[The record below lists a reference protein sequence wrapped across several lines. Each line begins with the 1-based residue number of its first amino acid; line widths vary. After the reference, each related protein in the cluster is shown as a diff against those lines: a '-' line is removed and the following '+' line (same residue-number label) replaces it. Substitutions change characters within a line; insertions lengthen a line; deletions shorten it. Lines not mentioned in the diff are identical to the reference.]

1 MRLSTSLI
9 FTQGYDAIARQQADL
24 FRTQQ
29 QVATGK
35 RIVTPADDP
44 VGAARAQALTQSIN
58 ESERYTANI
67 DAAGSALA
75 QNDTL
80 LGQVGDLLQRVR
92 TLAVNGGSGSLSAAD
107 RASLATEVEGEA
119 QQLFALANSRD
130 AAGKYL
136 FAGLSIDAQ
145 PFAQTGAGVA
155 YNGDQGRH
163 ELQVAA
169 SRTLPI
175 NLDGSSVFM
184 AGRNGDGA
192 VVARA
197 ATTNNGTGVITPGSP
212 AGTVN
217 GHSYTLTF
225 TGGTQ
230 YDVSEYDAL
239 GALVTTTSGVAFTS
253 GNAIAYGGMQT
264 AITGTPVAGDSF
276 TLGPARAQD
285 LFGTLASLVA
295 TLRTPATAA
304 GASTHVAN
312 GIAATLQ
319 DLDQGLDNVLTL
331 RATTGAQLRELDT
344 LTSATQARSIQD
356 QDALSGIMDVDY
368 NKALSDFSRQ
378 QVALQAAQQSFAKV
392 SQLSLF
398 DYLKL

>member
-1 MRLSTSLI
+1 ML
-9 FTQGYDAIARQQADL
+9 
-24 FRTQQ
+24 
-29 QVATGK
+29 VKAT
-35 RIVTPADDP
+35 A
-44 VGAARAQALTQSIN
+44 
-58 ESERYTANI
+58 ESE
-67 DAAGSALA
+67 AGMPILRLRSAMASATSALG

-92 TLAVNGGSGSLSAAD
+92 SLAVNGGSGSLSAAD
-107 RASLATEVEGEA
+107 RASLATEIEGEA
-119 QQLFALANSRD
+119 EQLFALANSRD

-136 FAGLSIDAQ
+136 FAGLSQDVQ
-145 PFAQTGAGVA
+145 PFAQTGTGVV

-169 SRTLPI
+169 SRTLPV
-175 NLDGSSVFM
+175 NLDGSSVFL
-184 AGRNGDGA
+184 AGRNGDGS
-192 VVARA
+192 VLARA
-197 ATTNNGTGVITPGSP
+197 GAANAGTGIVTPGSP
-212 AGTVN
+212 LGAVN

-225 TGGTQ
+225 TSAKQ
-230 YDVSEYDAL
+230 YDVSEYDAQ
-239 GALVTTTSGVAFTS
+239 GALVATTPGVAFTS
-253 GNAIAYGGMQT
+253 GTSIAYGGMQT
-264 AITGTPVAGDSF
+264 AITGAPVAGDTF
-276 TLGPARAQD
+276 TLGPAHAQD

-295 TLRTPATAA
+295 TLRTPAIAP
-304 GASTHVAN
+304 GATTRVAN
-312 GIAATLQ
+312 GIAAALQ
-319 DLDQGLDNVLTL
+319 DIDQGLDNVLTL

>member
-9 FTQGYDAIARQQADL
+9 FTQGYDAIARQQGEL

-44 VGAARAQALTQSIN
+44 IGAARAQALTQSIS
-58 ESERYTANI
+58 EGERYASNI
-67 DAAGSALA
+67 EAATSALA

-92 TLAVNGGSGSLSAAD
+92 TLAVNGGSGALSAAD
-107 RASLATEVEGEA
+107 RASLATEVAGEA
-119 QQLFALANSRD
+119 EQLFALANSRD

-136 FAGLSIDAQ
+136 FAGLSLDTQ
-145 PFAQTGAGVA
+145 PFAQTGTGVV

-169 SRTLPI
+169 SRTLPV

-184 AGRNGDGA
+184 AGRNGDGNVLA
-192 VVARA
+192 RAGTANAGSGVVAQ
-197 ATTNNGTGVITPGSP
+197 GSL
-212 AGTVN
+212 AGTMN

-225 TGGTQ
+225 TGAAK
-230 YDVSEYDAL
+230 YDVAEYDAQ
-239 GALVTTTSGVAFTS
+239 GALVGTTTGVAFTS
-253 GNAIAYGGMQT
+253 GTSIAYGGMQT
-264 AITGTPVAGDSF
+264 SITGAPAAGDTF
-276 TLGPARAQD
+276 TLGPAHAQD
-285 LFGTLASLVA
+285 LFSTLASLVA
-295 TLRTPATAA
+295 TLKTPAAAA
-304 GASTHVAN
+304 GASTRVAN
-312 GIAATLQ
+312 GIAAALQ
-319 DLDQGLDNVLTL
+319 DLDQGIDNVLTL

-344 LTSATQARSIQD
+344 LTTATQARSIQD
-356 QDALSGIMDVDY
+356 QDSLSAIMDVDY

-378 QVALQAAQQSFAKV
+378 QVALQAAQQSFVKV
-392 SQLSLF
+392 NQLSLF

>member
-9 FTQGYDAIARQQADL
+9 FTRGYDAIAKQQGEL

-44 VGAARAQALTQSIN
+44 VGAARAQSLTQSIH
-58 ESERYTANI
+58 EGERYSANI
-67 DAAGSALA
+67 DAAASALA

-80 LGQVGDLLQRVR
+80 LGQVSDLLQRVR

-107 RASLATEVEGEA
+107 RASLATELEGES

-136 FAGLSIDAQ
+136 FAGLAIDAQ
-145 PFAQTGAGVA
+145 PFAQTGTGVI

-169 SRTLPI
+169 SRTLPV

-184 AGRNGDGA
+184 AGRNGDGN
-192 VVARA
+192 VLARA
-197 ATTNNGTGVITPGSP
+197 ATTNTGSGVIAQGSP
-212 AGTVN
+212 AGAPN

-225 TGGTQ
+225 ASGTQ

-239 GALVTTTSGVAFTS
+239 GALVATTSGVAFTPGAS
-253 GNAIAYGGMQT
+253 IAYGGMQT
-264 AITGTPVAGDSF
+264 SIAGTPAVGDTF
-276 TLGPARAQD
+276 TLGPAHAQD
-285 LFGTLASLVA
+285 LFGTLAGLVA
-295 TLRTPATAA
+295 TLKTSATAP
-304 GASTHVAN
+304 GASTRVAN
-312 GIAATLQ
+312 GIAAALQ

-331 RATTGAQLRELDT
+331 RATTGAQLRELDA

>member
-9 FTQGYDAIARQQADL
+9 FTQGYDAIARQQGEL

-58 ESERYTANI
+58 EGERYASNI
-67 DAAGSALA
+67 AAATSALA

-92 TLAVNGGSGSLSAAD
+92 TLAVNGGSGALSAAD
-107 RASLATEVEGEA
+107 RASLATEVAGEA
-119 QQLFALANSRD
+119 EQLFALANSRD

-136 FAGLSIDAQ
+136 FAGLSLDTQ
-145 PFAQTGAGVA
+145 PFAQTGTGVT

-169 SRTLPI
+169 SRTLPV

-184 AGRNGDGA
+184 AGRNGDGNVLA
-192 VVARA
+192 RAGAGNTGSGVVAQ
-197 ATTNNGTGVITPGSP
+197 GSL
-212 AGTVN
+212 AGTAN

-225 TGGTQ
+225 TGAAQ
-230 YDVSEYDAL
+230 YDVAEYDAQ
-239 GALVTTTSGVAFTS
+239 GALVGTTAGVAFTS
-253 GNAIAYGGMQT
+253 GTSIAYGGMQT
-264 AITGTPVAGDSF
+264 SITGTPATGDTF
-276 TLGPARAQD
+276 TLGPAHAQD
-285 LFGTLASLVA
+285 LVSTLASLVA
-295 TLRTPATAA
+295 TLKTPATAT
-304 GASTHVAN
+304 GASTRVAN
-312 GIAATLQ
+312 GIAAALQ
-319 DLDQGLDNVLTL
+319 DLDQGIDNVLTL

-344 LTSATQARSIQD
+344 LTTATQARSIQD
-356 QDALSGIMDVDY
+356 QDSLSAIMDIDY
-368 NKALSDFSRQ
+368 NKALADFARQ

-392 SQLSLF
+392 NQLSLF